1 MSELFDLSGHVALV
15 TGGNSGI
22 GLGMARGL
30 ARCGAD
36 VAIWG
41 TNAERNAA
49 AVDELAALAGHGDRV
64 RSWRCDVGDE
74 DAVAE
79 SFAATLAHFGRV
91 DSCFANAGVV
101 GSGARFVDTTLEDWR
116 AVTRVNL
123 DGAFLTLRAA
133 ARHMVERGGGGVLVG
148 TSSVSTVH
156 GAPRAQSYAAS
167 KAGLTAIIKGCA
179 VELARHGINAHSVV
193 AGWTETPLASRRLH
207 DERFERAVMPRMPQ
221 RRWGEPDDFAR
232 LAVYL
237 AGGVGGFHTGDEI
250 VVDGAYSIF

>member
-1 MSELFDLSGHVALV
+1 MSGLFDLTGHVALV

-22 GLGMARGL
+22 GLGMAGGL
-30 ARCGAD
+30 ARSGAD
-36 VAIWG
+36 VALWG
-41 TNAERNAA
+41 TNAERNDA
-49 AVDELAALAGHGDRV
+49 AVAKLAAHGTRV
-64 RSWRCDVGDE
+64 RAWRCDVGDE
-74 DAVAE
+74 DAVADA
-79 SFAATLAHFGRV
+79 FAGVLEHFGRV
-91 DSCFANAGVV
+91 DSCFANAGLG

-116 AVTRVNL
+116 RVTRVDL

-133 ARHMVERGGGGVLVG
+133 ARHMVDRGGGGVLVG

-156 GAPRAQSYAAS
+156 GAPRNQAYAAS

-179 VELARHGINAHSVV
+179 VELARHGVTAHSIV
-193 AGWTETPLASRRLH
+193 AGWTETPLASGLLH

-221 RRWGEPDDFAR
+221 RRWGTPDDFAR

-237 AGGVGGFHTGDEI
+237 AGGAGGFHTGDEI

>member
-1 MSELFDLSGHVALV
+1 MSLFDLTGHVALV

-49 AVDELAALAGHGDRV
+49 AVDELTGLGARARA
-64 RSWRCDVGDE
+64 WRCDVADE
-74 DAVAE
+74 AAVDAA
-79 SFAATLAHFGRV
+79 FADVLAHFGRV
-91 DSCFANAGVV
+91 DSCFANAGVG
-101 GSGARFVDTTLEDWR
+101 GSGARFVDTTLEDWHR
-116 AVTRVNL
+116 VTRINL

-156 GAPRAQSYAAS
+156 GAPRNQAYAAT

-179 VELARHGINAHSVV
+179 VELARYGINAHSLVV
-193 AGWTETPLASRRLH
+193 GWTETPLASRTLH
-207 DERFERAVMPRMPQ
+207 DERFEKAVMPRMPQ
-221 RRWGEPDDFAR
+221 RRWGDPDDFAR

-237 AGGVGGFHTGDEI
+237 AGGAGGFQTGDEI
-250 VVDGAYSIF
+250 VVDGGYSIF